1 MTRQKIE
8 IKKIDNTSA
17 RQVTFSKRRRGLFKK
32 AHELSTL
39 CDADIALI
47 VFSSTGKLSEY
58 SSSSVKQVIEK
69 YNLHLQNLHKFDQP
83 SLELQLECSTHAMLS
98 REIAEKTLELRQMR
112 GEELQGLNLEE
123 LKKLEKSLKGGLRCV
138 EETKHVNYVFQGEK
152 IMKEI
157 SDLKKREEHLIE
169 ENLRLKQQRGT
180 SDSCVKGKS
189 LDSVTNIIFS
199 SANVPQDNNSSDTCL
214 KLGLAF
220 PS

>member
-39 CDADIALI
+39 CDAEIALI

-69 YNLHLQNLHKFDQP
+69 YNLHLQNLHKNDQP
-83 SLELQLECSTHAMLS
+83 SLELQLECSTYAMLS
-98 REIAEKTLELRQMR
+98 REIAEKTHQLRQMR

-138 EETKHVNYVFQGEK
+138 EETKGEK

-169 ENLRLKQQRGT
+169 ENLRLKQRRGT

-189 LDSVTNIIFS
+189 FDPVTNIIFS
-199 SANVPQDNNSSDTCL
+199 SANVPQDSNSSDTCL